1 MIFRHALAAA
11 LLAGCAAGVHW
22 EKPGASPETLASDFQ
37 ACSTAADAYP
47 ILPRGRTGPTGVELE
62 AFDTTRDA
70 NQRLERAHRVE
81 RCMRQRGYTLRSY

>member
-1 MIFRHALAAA
+1 MTYRHALAAA

-22 EKPGASPETLASDFQ
+22 DKPGASAEGMAADFQ
-37 ACSTAADAYP
+37 SCSTAADAYP
-47 ILPRGRTGPTGVELE
+47 ILPRGRTGPTGVEVE

-70 NQRLERAHRVE
+70 NQRLERGQRVE